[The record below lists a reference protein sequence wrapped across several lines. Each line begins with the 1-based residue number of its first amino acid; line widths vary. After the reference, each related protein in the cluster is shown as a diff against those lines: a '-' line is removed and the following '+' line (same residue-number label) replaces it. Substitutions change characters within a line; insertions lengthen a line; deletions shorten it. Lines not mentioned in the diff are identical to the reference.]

1 METYKV
7 LANANVL
14 IRSLPGQR
22 MSSCTC
28 QGEDHA
34 GPDVTYGR
42 GVPEIDVLEGQ
53 IDLSVNIGQV
63 SQSAQFAP
71 VSLLLSSFSN
81 FEISATHDCIHA
93 DSLTKDTNTSTPLKE
108 LFNTIQTSQCGT
120 RTKAERIRKRYHL

>member
-1 METYKV
+1 
-7 LANANVL
+7 
-14 IRSLPGQR
+14 

-42 GVPEIDVLEGQ
+42 GVPEIDILEGQ
-53 IDLSVNIGQV
+53 LDLSVDKGQV

-71 VSLLLSSFSN
+71 VRLLLNTSSD
-81 FEISATHDCIHA
+81 FELSATDDCVHV
-93 DSLTKDTNTSTPLKE
+93 DSLIMDTNTSILLKE

-120 RTKAERIRKRYHL
+120 RTKVEHIRKRYHL